1 MQSFAGLVIIVFVA
15 PLPAGGMTPAL
26 PVIVTPVALVSD
38 TVPGDS
44 GHGVL
49 GGYTGIRSG
58 YRQTARIVGNT
69 VVDPSDPMVRV
80 FAVEKDSPAERAG
93 LAEGDLILEIDGV
106 TLHSDTVLSHLTPG
120 ANVVLRILRG
130 RDEMEVTLVPGPPR
144 PAPPW
149 RPRS

>member
-1 MQSFAGLVIIVFVA
+1 MQSFAGLVIIVFA
-15 PLPAGGMTPAL
+15 ALLSAGVKTPAL
-26 PVIVTPVALVSD
+26 PVFVRPGAPASD

-44 GHGVL
+44 SHAVL

-69 VVDPSDPMVRV
+69 VVDSGDPMVRV

-106 TLHSDTVLSHLTPG
+106 TVHSDTVLSHLTPG
-120 ANVVLRILRG
+120 ANLVLRILRA
-130 RDEMEVTLVPGPPR
+130 RDEMEVTR
-144 PAPPW
+144 P
-149 RPRS
+149 